1 MAPKKIPTKRE
12 DRTAARLYWRKADEF
27 LRAAVSNL
35 TERRWNAAAL
45 SAIHGAITAADA
57 AIVLARGLRSSSQRH
72 EDLPDLLV
80 TSLPES
86 ATVVPHFAARTGQ
99 EAPRRV
105 REPAL
110 FGNRGPRPCTARRA
124 FPRLGPYANR
134 RSRDHMTEEGESAK
148 GLGTFR
154 AVRRA

>member
-57 AIVLARGLRSSSQRH
+57 AIVVARGLRSSSQRH

-86 ATVVPHFAARTGQ
+86 TTAVPHLRRVLAKKHLVEYESRLFSETEARDLVQHAERFLDWVRMRTG
-99 EAPRRV
+99 APGI
-105 REPAL
+105 A
-110 FGNRGPRPCTARRA
+110 
-124 FPRLGPYANR
+124 
-134 RSRDHMTEEGESAK
+134 
-148 GLGTFR
+148 
-154 AVRRA
+154 

>member
-1 MAPKKIPTKRE
+1 VAPKKIPTKRE

-86 ATVVPHFAARTGQ
+86 ATVVPHLRRVLAKKHLVEYESRLFSETEARDLVQHAERFLDWVRMRTG
-99 EAPRRV
+99 AP
-105 REPAL
+105 
-110 FGNRGPRPCTARRA
+110 GIT
-124 FPRLGPYANR
+124 
-134 RSRDHMTEEGESAK
+134 
-148 GLGTFR
+148 
-154 AVRRA
+154 